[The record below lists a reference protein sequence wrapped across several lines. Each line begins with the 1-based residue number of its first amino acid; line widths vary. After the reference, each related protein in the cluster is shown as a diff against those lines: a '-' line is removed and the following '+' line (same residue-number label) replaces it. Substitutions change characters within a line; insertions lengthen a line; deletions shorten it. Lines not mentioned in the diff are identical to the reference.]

1 MLGLPLCATHQFRDV
16 FDEAVEGTLLNPL
29 CLHKVFSR
37 VFLMIQG
44 ASVK

>member
-16 FDEAVEGTLLNPL
+16 FDDVVEGTLLNPL
-29 CLHKVFSR
+29 CLHKVFLR
-37 VFLMIQG
+37 AFLMILG